1 MYVLLYMESKNN
13 NQALKRLVV
22 MRNGNGGM
30 WGERNEWR
38 GSKGLKIKQKRD
50 TAFHTLT
57 YLAWKSHKTYLY
69 M

>member
-30 WGERNEWR
+30 WGERNE
-38 GSKGLKIKQKRD
+38 
-50 TAFHTLT
+50 
-57 YLAWKSHKTYLY
+57 
-69 M
+69 